1 MLRFTLRR
9 LALMPLLLWG
19 IVTIAFFLS
28 RAVSS
33 NPLVTI
39 VGERNLGNPDVVAA
53 ATRRWGLDKSLPE
66 QYWVYLSNLV
76 HGDLGTSFRTKA
88 PVLDDLGARLPA
100 TLELALTALVV
111 AVVLGTIGG
120 VVAARTKGKAADG
133 VLRVAALAGSS
144 LPVFWV
150 GLVFLFVF
158 YATLGIAPSPGR
170 LSARVIPPPDVTGFY
185 TVDSLLAGDW
195 PLFTDAFAHL
205 LMPAFIMSLA
215 LLGTVIRLVRSQML
229 EEQGAD
235 YVRTARAKGMTRG
248 QVLNRHVLKNAIT
261 PVVTLIGVSVGRL
274 SMGAVLIETIF
285 SWNGIGTYAVDS
297 SRGLDFPA
305 ITGVCL
311 VGGVLFLLG
320 NLLTDIA
327 YATIDPRVRLS

>member
-9 LALMPLLLWG
+9 LALIPLLLWG

-28 RAVSS
+28 RSVSD
-33 NPLVTI
+33 NPLATI

-53 ATRRWGLDKSLPE
+53 ATARWGLDKSLPE
-66 QYWVYLSNLV
+66 QYWLYLTNLL
-76 HGDLGTSFRTKA
+76 HGDLGTSFRTKSA
-88 PVLDDLGARLPA
+88 VLSDLGTRLPA
-100 TLELALTALVV
+100 TAELALTALVM
-111 AVVLGTIGG
+111 ALVVGTLLG
-120 VVAARTKGKAADG
+120 VVAARRTGGVVDG
-133 VLRVAALAGSS
+133 AVRVAALVGSS

-170 LSARVIPPPDVTGFY
+170 LSARVIPPPDVTGLY
-185 TVDSLLAGDW
+185 TVDALLAGDW
-195 PLFTDAFAHL
+195 PLFVDAFEHL

-215 LLGTVIRLVRSQML
+215 LLGTVARLVRSQML

-235 YVRTARAKGMTRG
+235 YVRTARAKGMSRG
-248 QVLNRHVLKNAIT
+248 QVLDRHVLKNAIT
-261 PVVTLIGVSVGRL
+261 PVVTLVGVSVGL
-274 SMGAVLIETIF
+274 LIMGAVLIETIF
-285 SWNGIGTYAVDS
+285 SWNGIGTYAVES
-297 SRGLDFPA
+297 SRALDFPA

-311 VGGVLFLLG
+311 VGGVLFLVG
-320 NLLTDIA
+320 NLLTDVA